1 MLKEKASVA
10 LAIPALLL
18 LLRTEVVG
26 WFAVFLIAVLFVGKL
41 VLEASR

>member
-1 MLKEKASVA
+1 MFKEKASIA

-26 WFAVFLIAVLFVGKL
+26 WFAIVLIAILFVGK
-41 VLEASR
+41 VLFEASA

>member
-1 MLKEKASVA
+1 MLKEKASIA

-26 WFAVFLIAVLFVGKL
+26 WFAIVLIVFMLVGKL
-41 VLEASR
+41 LYEASA